1 MVVKS
6 LSLKFQ
12 MAWIKDETQSLL
24 PSLLTHDHRVI
35 TNNSRISVVERE
47 GDWLQLKIKD
57 LTPSDQGWYMCQ
69 INTDPIVSDR
79 AFLEVK
85 GLLKKNQ
92 S

>member
-12 MAWIKDETQSLL
+12 MAWVKLETETQSL
-24 PSLLTHDHRVI
+24 PSLLTMHQRVI

-85 GLLKKNQ
+85 GL
-92 S
+92 